1 MNIAIVD
8 EEKIELETA
17 EIFLRCYIKKF
28 WSQYE
33 SSIHIEIF
41 QSAEDFIQF
50 FCAGLYHLVILGNHM
65 EKTANFIR
73 ACGDYDTK
81 IIFLKNNDDFKNEG
95 GGIMNV
101 AVIDDKISKLPV
113 AENYVQEILLL
124 GKK

>member
-95 GGIMNV
+95 GDYECCCYRRQNFQITCRR
-101 AVIDDKISKLPV
+101 KLC
-113 AENYVQEILLL
+113 ARNFAFR
-124 GKK
+124 